1 MAVEGRVIEGG
12 LRISGELDMAAVDDF
27 RKLAASMA
35 DPTHEVIL
43 DIADL
48 AFLDSAGLK
57 VIVQVAD
64 VACPQGL
71 VLRWPRDNVLRVLEV
86 LRVEDIAGIRVE
98 RRTN

>member
-1 MAVEGRVIEGG
+1 MTLEGHVIEGG
-12 LRISGELDMAAVDDF
+12 LRIGGELDMAAVERF
-27 RKLAASMA
+27 RKLTASIA
-35 DPTHEVIL
+35 DPKHEVVL

-57 VIVQVAD
+57 AIVQLAD

-86 LRVEDIAGIRVE
+86 LRVEDMAGIRVQ
-98 RRTN
+98 RRGT